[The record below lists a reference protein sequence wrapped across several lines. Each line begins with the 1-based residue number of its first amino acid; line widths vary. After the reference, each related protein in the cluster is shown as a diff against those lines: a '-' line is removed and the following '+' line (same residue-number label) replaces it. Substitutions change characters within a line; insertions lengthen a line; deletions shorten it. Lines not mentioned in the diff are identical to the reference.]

1 MDTLEQTTEMKALF
15 DLHGSDKGTKHDYHL
30 IYEPFF
36 EKVRYE
42 PINILEV
49 GILNGHSMLA
59 WLEYFPNAQ
68 IYGIDI
74 FTRTGSADI
83 PALKRKRTHWALCD
97 STSMVSQSTIKR
109 KWPDVKFD
117 IILDDGLH
125 TLKGQA
131 KTFMNLIPLLK
142 EDGTYFIEDVCAV
155 DKLQEERCNP
165 HHPAFNVKSHNWF
178 ARHEKHFNPIQMNFL
193 MNTLEDSGYKIT
205 HHDNRVMTGEPD
217 SYVISIKK

>member
-1 MDTLEQTTEMKALF
+1 MDTLEQILN
-15 DLHGSDKGTKHDYHL
+15 LHKSDKSTKHDYHT
-30 IYEPFF
+30 IYEPYF
-36 EKVRYE
+36 EKIRYDK
-42 PINILEV
+42 INILEV
-49 GILNGHSMLA
+49 GILHGHSMLA

-68 IYGIDI
+68 VYGIDI
-74 FTRTGSADI
+74 FTRVGSAEI

-178 ARHEKHFNPIQMNFL
+178 RRHEKHFNPIQMNFF
-193 MNTLEDSGYKIT
+193 MNTLKDSGYKIT
-205 HHDNRVMTGEPD
+205 HHDNRVITGEPD

>member
-1 MDTLEQTTEMKALF
+1 MDTPEQTIEMKALF

-68 IYGIDI
+68 VYGIDI
-74 FTRTGSADI
+74 FTRVASADI

-155 DKLQEERCNP
+155 DKLQEERSDP

-193 MNTLEDSGYKIT
+193 MSTLEDSGYKIT
-205 HHDNRVMTGEPD
+205 HHDNRVITGEPD

>member
-1 MDTLEQTTEMKALF
+1 MTKSLRNIF
-15 DLHGSDKGTKHDYHL
+15 DDNKSDKSTKHDYHL

-36 EKVRYE
+36 EKIRYE

-49 GILNGHSMLA
+49 GILKGHSMLA

-74 FTRTGSADI
+74 FTRVGMLEI
-83 PALKRKRTHWALCD
+83 PALKRKRTHWAICD
-97 STSMVSQSTIKR
+97 STTMVSQSTIKR

-125 TLKGQA
+125 TLRGQA
-131 KTFMNLIPLLK
+131 KTFMNLMPLLK
-142 EDGTYFIEDVCAV
+142 EDGTYFIEDVCPV
-155 DKLQEERCNP
+155 DKLQEERCDP
-165 HHPAFNVKSHNWF
+165 HHPGFTVKIHNWF
-178 ARHEKHFNPIQMNFL
+178 ARAEKHFNPIQMDFF
-193 MNTLEDSGYKIT
+193 MNTLKDSGHKIT

>member
-1 MDTLEQTTEMKALF
+1 MDTPERTIEMKALF

-74 FTRTGSADI
+74 FTRVASADI

-155 DKLQEERCNP
+155 DKLQEERSDP

-193 MNTLEDSGYKIT
+193 MSTLEDSGYKIT
-205 HHDNRVMTGEPD
+205 HHDNRVITGEPD

>member
-1 MDTLEQTTEMKALF
+1 MDTLEQILN
-15 DLHGSDKGTKHDYHL
+15 LHKSDKSTKHDYHT
-30 IYEPFF
+30 IYEPYF
-36 EKVRYE
+36 EKIRYDK
-42 PINILEV
+42 INILEV
-49 GILNGHSMLA
+49 GILHGHSMLA

-68 IYGIDI
+68 VYGIDI
-74 FTRTGSADI
+74 FTRVGSAEI

-155 DKLQEERCNP
+155 DKLQEERSDP
-165 HHPAFNVKSHNWF
+165 HHPAFNAKSHNWF

-193 MNTLEDSGYKIT
+193 MSTLEDSGYKIT
-205 HHDNRVMTGEPD
+205 HHDNRVITGEPD